1 MPSRRFG
8 GAVTWKCFL
17 AGGGYSFNNL
27 CSLRDAR
34 PVLGNKKRMRM
45 LNKQKL
51 GDLLLE
57 EVALSS
63 NMMGLMHQGLSFP

>member
-1 MPSRRFG
+1 
-8 GAVTWKCFL
+8 
-17 AGGGYSFNNL
+17 
-27 CSLRDAR
+27 
-34 PVLGNKKRMRM
+34 M